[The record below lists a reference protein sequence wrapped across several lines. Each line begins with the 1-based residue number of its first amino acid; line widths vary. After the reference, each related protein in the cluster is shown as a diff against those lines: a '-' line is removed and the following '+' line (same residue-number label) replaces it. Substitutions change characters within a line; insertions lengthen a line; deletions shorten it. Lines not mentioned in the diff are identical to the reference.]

1 MILPLGTL
9 TNVVLVILG
18 SIIGIFFKKIINPE
32 INKKI
37 FFALGLF
44 TIVLGISMAI
54 KTTNYILIL
63 SSVVLGTIIGEHY
76 DWDTIINSTIEG
88 LKNKLKIKDQNFADG
103 FLTAFLLYC
112 IGSMTI
118 VGAIEEGL
126 GQVPSILYTKAIMD
140 GISSIFLASTF
151 GIGVLFSVIPMFVF
165 QSGITLFAYYFQDY
179 FSLELIDQISSVGGI
194 LILAIGLKILG
205 YKNINP
211 TNMLPSLIVV
221 ILLQILISNF

>member
-54 KTTNYILIL
+54 KTTNYILML

-76 DWDTIINSTIEG
+76 DWDTIINTTIESF
-88 LKNKLKIKDQNFADG
+88 KNKLKIKDQNFTDG

-126 GQVPSILYTKAIMD
+126 GQVPNILFTKSIMD

-165 QSGITLFAYYFQDY
+165 QTGITLFAHYFQDS
-179 FSLELIDQISSVGGI
+179 FSPELIDQISSVGGI
-194 LILAIGLKILG
+194 LIVAIGLKILG
-205 YKNINP
+205 HKNINP

-221 ILLQILISNF
+221 ILLQILISYF

>member
-18 SIIGIFFKKIINPE
+18 SIIGIFFKKIINSE

-54 KTTNYILIL
+54 KTTNYILML

-76 DWDTIINSTIEG
+76 DWDTIINSAIEG
-88 LKNKLKIKDQNFADG
+88 LKNKLKIKDQNFTDG

-126 GQVPSILYTKAIMD
+126 GQVPNILYTKAIMD

-179 FSLELIDQISSVGGI
+179 FSLELIDQIGSVGGI

-211 TNMLPSLIVV
+211 TNMLPSIIVV

>member
-9 TNVVLVILG
+9 INVVLVILG

-44 TIVLGISMAI
+44 TIVLGMSMAI
-54 KTTNYILIL
+54 KTTNFILML
-63 SSVVLGTIIGEHY
+63 SSVLLGTIIGEYY
-76 DWDTIINSTIEG
+76 DWDTLINRKIDN
-88 LKNKLKIKDQNFADG
+88 LKNKLKIKDQNFTDG

-126 GQVPSILYTKAIMD
+126 GQVPSILYTKSIMD

-151 GIGVLFSVIPMFVF
+151 GIGVLFSVIPMFIF
-165 QSGITLFAYYFQDY
+165 QTGITLFAYYFQDY
-179 FSLELIDQISSVGGI
+179 FSLELIEQISSLGGI

-205 YKNINP
+205 YKYINP

-221 ILLQILISNF
+221 IVLQLLISNF

>member
-18 SIIGIFFKKIINPE
+18 SIIGIFFKKIINSE

-54 KTTNYILIL
+54 KTTNYILML

-76 DWDTIINSTIEG
+76 DWDTIINSAIEG
-88 LKNKLKIKDQNFADG
+88 LKNKLKIKDQNFTDG

-126 GQVPSILYTKAIMD
+126 GQVPNILYTKAIMD